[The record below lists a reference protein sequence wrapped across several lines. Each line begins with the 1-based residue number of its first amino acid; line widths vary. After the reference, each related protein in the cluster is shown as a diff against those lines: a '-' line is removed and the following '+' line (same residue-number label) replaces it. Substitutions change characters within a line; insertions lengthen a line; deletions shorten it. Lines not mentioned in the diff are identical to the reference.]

1 MTRTLAI
8 VFIWAVL
15 AVTSKAAPGG
25 RYPDQWSGQR
35 HYAPDRSAG
44 IHHLALDITPDFQ
57 RRTISGTA
65 IVTFQPIAKPL
76 EELQLDAIDLNI
88 QSVTSTAK
96 IQAYEVTADH
106 VVITFAEPI
115 QPSSETSVSI
125 RYTAQPEKGLY
136 FRTPEMGY
144 DPGDEHLFTQ
154 GESVDE
160 RYWYPSYD
168 SPNQKFTTEITC
180 HVPAGMTA
188 LSNGRLISEEKDGAG
203 LTAFHWSQEQP
214 HANYLVSLVAGY
226 FKKVEDKYKDIPLA
240 LLTPPSEIEQA
251 PNSFRDTRDIME
263 FYESEIGV
271 PYPWAKYYQVV
282 VQDFMEGGMENTSI
296 TTLTDRTLFTE
307 ATENIRSS
315 QGLVAHEMAHQW
327 FGDLVTCKDWSE
339 TWLNEGFATFYA
351 ELYDEHKNG
360 EDAMLYGLYGKAK
373 SIFSQSNDIKP
384 IVSRNFDN
392 PDSMFNF
399 LQYDKG
405 SFVLR
410 MLRSQLGADLYRQ
423 CIRTYLERHKFGN
436 VDTEDLARVV
446 EELSGRSYD
455 QFFDQWV
462 YHAHYPEI
470 EASYSWD
477 EKTKLAKISVRQTQ
491 KTDDNVLLFNFPLEI
506 AFKGKSATI
515 TRTITVKEKSEDFYF
530 SLDSAPTIV
539 RLDPNLEVLAK
550 IDFRNRPNSML
561 DAQLDDENDVVG
573 RLQVIDELKDSKNHE
588 AVEKLSH
595 ALNHD
600 PFYGVRIDAAH
611 GLQSIHDDEALD
623 ALLNSTKQDDARVRN
638 QVMSAIAGFYDPRA
652 LEAARKSLADEHNP
666 DILNQSIR
674 ALAKYPA
681 SDTHPLLVPL
691 LQSKSYRNTT
701 LETAISALSDQ
712 EDPENIV
719 AVRDTLKA
727 RKSEIQARGFST
739 SLTSLAT
746 LAVNCD
752 KKDEVRDFIISFVND
767 KNETIQLGAIRALGT
782 LGDPGAIPVLQSF
795 TGANRANQVQR
806 AATGALEAIRSGRKR
821 DENSAELR
829 QTVQDLQDQVKKMRQ
844 DLEALQKKLAAKERS
859 PSASGKKPSRQ

>member
-1 MTRTLAI
+1 VIRRLAI
-8 VFIWAVL
+8 VLFWAAFATL
-15 AVTSKAAPGG
+15 SSAAPGG

-44 IHHLALDITPDFQ
+44 IHHLALDIIPDFQ
-57 RRTISGTA
+57 RRTISGMA
-65 IVTFQPIAKPL
+65 VVTFQPIAKPL
-76 EELQLDAIDLNI
+76 EELQLDAIDLKI
-88 QSVTSTAK
+88 QSVTSSAK

-106 VVITFAEPI
+106 IVITFAEPI
-115 QPSSETSVSI
+115 QPTAETSVSI
-125 RYTAQPEKGLY
+125 HYTAQPEKGLY

-188 LSNGRLISEEKDGAG
+188 LSNGRLVSEEKDGAG

-226 FKKVEDKYKDIPLA
+226 FKKVEDKYKDVPLA
-240 LLTPPSEIEQA
+240 LLTPPSEFEQA

-263 FYESEIGV
+263 FYEGEIGV

-360 EDAMLYGLYGKAK
+360 EDAMLYALYGKAK
-373 SIFSQSNDIKP
+373 SIFSVSNDIKP

-410 MLRSQLGADLYRQ
+410 MLRSQLGAELYRQ

-436 VDTEDLARVV
+436 VDTEDLARVI

-477 EKTKLAKISVRQTQ
+477 EKSKLAKISIRQNQ
-491 KTDDNVLLFNFPLEI
+491 KTGDDVLLFNFPLEI
-506 AFKGKSATI
+506 VFKGKSETV

-530 SLDSAPTIV
+530 SLDSAPAIV
-539 RLDPNLEVLAK
+539 RLDPNLAVLAK
-550 IDFRNRPNSML
+550 IDFRNRPTSML
-561 DAQLDDENDVVG
+561 YAQLDDENDVLA
-573 RLQVIDELKDSKNHE
+573 RLQAIDELKDSKNHE

-595 ALNHD
+595 ALDHD
-600 PFYGVRIDAAH
+600 HFYGVRIEAAR

-623 ALLNSTKQDDARVRN
+623 ALLKSTKQDDARVRN
-638 QVMSAIAGFYDPRA
+638 QVMSAIAAFYNPRA
-652 LEAARKSLADEHNP
+652 LDAARKSLADEHNP
-666 DILNQSIR
+666 DILAQSIR
-674 ALAKYPA
+674 ALAKYPT
-681 SDTHPLLVPL
+681 SETRPLLVPL
-691 LQSKSYRNTT
+691 LQSKSYRNTI
-701 LETAISALSDQ
+701 LESAISTLSDQ
-712 EDPENIV
+712 EDPENI
-719 AVRDTLKA
+719 APVRDTLKA
-727 RKSEIQARGFST
+727 RKSEIPARGFST
-739 SLTSLAT
+739 GLGSLAS
-746 LAVNCD
+746 LAANCD
-752 KKDEVRDFIISFVND
+752 KKDEVRDFIIGYVND

-795 TGANRANQVQR
+795 AGANRANQVQR

-829 QTVQDLQDQVKKMRQ
+829 QTVQDLQDQMKKLRQ
-844 DLEALQKKLAAKERS
+844 DMEALQKKLNAKDHS
-859 PSASGKKPSRQ
+859 PPAPGKKPSRQ